1 MNKADIIIIG
11 SGPGGYKAA
20 EYAAKNGK
28 TVIIFEREHAGGTC
42 LNCGCIPTKTLC
54 KNAEVIDT
62 LHEAEVYGVNNC
74 SFDFDFTRAVER
86 KQQVV
91 EALRSGV
98 ETLMSAPG
106 ITLVKAEASF
116 KDAHTVVAGG
126 EEYTADNIII
136 ATGSRAKMLPIPGI
150 DMPHGVTSTE
160 MLNLQ
165 AVPKKLVIVGAGVI
179 GMEFASIF
187 NSFGS
192 EVTVVEFLK
201 ECLPALDSDIAKRL
215 RQTISKRG
223 VNFSMQSGVKAI
235 TADGVVF
242 ERKGKEE
249 TINAET
255 ILVAT
260 GRMPNLEGLSLE
272 AAGVEHSPKGITTDD
287 NMRTNVEGI
296 YAIGDV
302 NGRQMLAHAATMQG
316 IKVVNEILGKPC
328 DIRLDIMPAAI
339 FTRPEAASVGVSE
352 DMCKESGAEYICR
365 KAFFRANG
373 KAVAMNETEGMLKL
387 LADPSGR
394 IVGCHVFGPHAADI
408 VQEISALMCRDTTL
422 SQLADIV
429 HIHPTLGEIVHEAAM
444 G

>member
-1 MNKADIIIIG
+1 
-11 SGPGGYKAA
+11 
-20 EYAAKNGK
+20 
-28 TVIIFEREHAGGTC
+28 
-42 LNCGCIPTKTLC
+42 
-54 KNAEVIDT
+54 
-62 LHEAEVYGVNNC
+62 
-74 SFDFDFTRAVER
+74 
-86 KQQVV
+86 
-91 EALRSGV
+91 
-98 ETLMSAPG
+98 
-106 ITLVKAEASF
+106 
-116 KDAHTVVAGG
+116 
-126 EEYTADNIII
+126 
-136 ATGSRAKMLPIPGI
+136 
-150 DMPHGVTSTE
+150 
-160 MLNLQ
+160 
-165 AVPKKLVIVGAGVI
+165 
-179 GMEFASIF
+179 MEFPSIF
-187 NSFGS
+187 NNFGS
-192 EVTVVEFLK
+192 KVTIVEFLK
-201 ECLPALDSDIAKRL
+201 ECLPTIDGDIAKRL
-215 RQTISKRG
+215 RKTMEKQGIT
-223 VNFSMQSGVKAI
+223 FHMQSAVKRIAS
-235 TADGVVF
+235 DGVTF

-260 GRMPNLEGLSLE
+260 GRMPNLEGLCLE

-287 NMRTNVEGI
+287 HMRTNVEGI

-316 IKVVNEILGKPC
+316 IKVMNEILGKPC
-328 DIRLDIMPAAI
+328 DIRLNIMPAAI

-408 VQEISALMCRDTTL
+408 VQEVSALMCRDTTL

-444 G
+444 V